1 MRRCQLKTAE
11 WVPTAGLETV
21 SRATG
26 GASARGAA
34 PGGVK
39 SAGRLVDS
47 TLQINNKI
55 TII

>member
-1 MRRCQLKTAE
+1 MRRCQPKTVE
-11 WVPTAGLETV
+11 WAPTAGLATV

-26 GASARGAA
+26 GANARGAA
-34 PGGVK
+34 PGDVK